1 MVSTT
6 QRVRGRCVNR
16 VDAAGGPG
24 YAQSMRVAVLLLG
37 LALVA
42 VVRAEDD
49 DGVLDA
55 HPLGEPIPERLQ
67 TLEREWA
74 DDVGPKE
81 PVEDPANAAE
91 EPREPSPFEEDA
103 EVETK
108 PHASADEAVVRPK
121 GKSTVRIDAIE
132 RAETA
137 GGRRVGPG
145 AKAPATGA
153 PKAAAPEPTSPED

>member
-1 MVSTT
+1 
-6 QRVRGRCVNR
+6 
-16 VDAAGGPG
+16 
-24 YAQSMRVAVLLLG
+24 MRVAVLLLG

-42 VVRAEDD
+42 VARAEDD
-49 DGVLDA
+49 DGVLDV

-103 EVETK
+103 EVEAK
-108 PHASADEAVVRPK
+108 PHAPADEAVVRPK
-121 GKSTVRIDAIE
+121 GKSTARTDAIE

-137 GGRRVGPG
+137 GGRRVGPASTKASPSG
-145 AKAPATGA
+145 ASKQP
-153 PKAAAPEPTSPED
+153 AAPESTSPGD